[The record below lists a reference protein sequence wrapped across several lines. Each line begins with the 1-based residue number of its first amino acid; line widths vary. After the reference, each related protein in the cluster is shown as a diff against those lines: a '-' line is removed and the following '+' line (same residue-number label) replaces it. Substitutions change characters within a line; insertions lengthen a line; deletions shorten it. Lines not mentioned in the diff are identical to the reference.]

1 MTQSLH
7 LGPLELTLIL
17 DARGGIEE
25 GDRIFYPATREEWSA
40 RLDSDP
46 QGNVPVVVNAL
57 LISEGDQH
65 TLVDTGFGE
74 EERSER
80 EENVLDSLAQV
91 GVQPK
96 HIGRVILTHAHGD
109 HCLGN
114 TLRRAGRWL
123 PTFPLAE
130 YVIQEREIAAM
141 RDLGDEIWFR
151 AHATDDLAVQHLEN
165 PSVMHQPVFTE
176 VGDGAIDLFNGIDT
190 WDTAGETPNTYNE
203 EVAALDTLS
212 QTTDEQ
218 SFNIQLFDPPPAD
231 PATLTIQG
239 APSEPIWYDLASP
252 PANDPSGSLTISG
265 GVAPYDHQIA
275 WDNDPSYLTSSF
287 DGGSQPTD
295 NGVWNYAWSPIDEGG
310 PELQEVGRLSDSQDI
325 LDRRLLPYPAT
336 TKPFHNQ
343 IRSPV
348 RNLIHQTGQE
358 LLNLKFLRLH
368 LALLAMER
376 PGGTKKVATEPS
388 RSSPPKVI
396 T

>member
-141 RDLGDEIWFR
+141 RELGDEIWHTRFEPLAERGQLRLIDSSTELSETLACWPTPGHTIGHQSVLIR
-151 AHATDDLAVQHLEN
+151 ANEKRALFVGDLAVLAGNLEHLEWG
-165 PSVMHQPVFTE
+165 PSWAWSREADLESRRIVARWAA
-176 VGDGAIDLFNGIDT
+176 DNKAILILGHDPKYPWVTLEH
-190 WDTAGETPNTYNE
+190 AGEGYRVLP
-203 EVAALDTLS
+203 
-212 QTTDEQ
+212 
-218 SFNIQLFDPPPAD
+218 F
-231 PATLTIQG
+231 
-239 APSEPIWYDLASP
+239 EP
-252 PANDPSGSLTISG
+252 
-265 GVAPYDHQIA
+265 
-275 WDNDPSYLTSSF
+275 
-287 DGGSQPTD
+287 
-295 NGVWNYAWSPIDEGG
+295 
-310 PELQEVGRLSDSQDI
+310 
-325 LDRRLLPYPAT
+325 
-336 TKPFHNQ
+336 
-343 IRSPV
+343 
-348 RNLIHQTGQE
+348 
-358 LLNLKFLRLH
+358 
-368 LALLAMER
+368 
-376 PGGTKKVATEPS
+376 
-388 RSSPPKVI
+388 
-396 T
+396 